1 MNRVGIIGGSG
12 FTQLSGF
19 SGTPHRVE
27 TFWGEPSARI
37 VLGDWQR
44 VPIAFLARHGTPHRL
59 APHLVNYR
67 ANLWALKQQGVR
79 ALISIATAGGIA
91 PECGAGVLAVPDQII
106 DYTWG
111 RDHTFFDHPGEAVRH
126 VDFSRPY
133 CEELRALLIGAAR
146 QEGIVVRERGVYAA
160 TQGPRFESAAEI
172 DRLARDG
179 AELVG
184 MTGMPEAALARE
196 LELCYAAL
204 VVVVNPAAG
213 RGEITAGEIRRC
225 FEHASA
231 DVLRIVGR
239 AVRECASLSYASP
252 VWVDP

>member
-1 MNRVGIIGGSG
+1 MTRIGIIGGSG
-12 FTQLSGF
+12 FARLSGF
-19 SGTPHRVE
+19 AGKSRNVE
-27 TFWGEPSARI
+27 TFWGEPSSALM
-37 VLGDWQR
+37 LGEWQE
-44 VPIAFLARHGTPHRL
+44 VPIAFLARHDAPHRI

-67 ANLWALKQQGVR
+67 ANLWTLKQHGVR
-79 ALISIATAGGIA
+79 VVISIATAGGIA
-91 PECGAGVLAVPDQII
+91 PDCGAGTLVVPDQII

-111 RDHTFFDHPGEAVRH
+111 RPHTFFDHSGETVRH

-133 CEELRALLIGAAR
+133 CEEMRTVLLEAAR
-146 QEGIVVRERGVYAA
+146 AEGIAVRDRGVYAA

-172 DRLARDG
+172 ERLARDG
-179 AELVG
+179 AEVVG

-213 RGEITAGEIRRC
+213 RGEINAAEIQKS
-225 FEHASA
+225 FERATA

-239 AVRECASLSYASP
+239 AVRGCASLSFAP
-252 VWVDP
+252 PAWVDP